1 MSNNSSEMKFNLY
14 NALIKTF
21 PDMVVLL
28 DLNGKILDLSENV
41 ISIYGV
47 ERKDECLGKTFF
59 ECIAPSDRELAMEN
73 FKRAVD
79 EGYIKMVEYTFITKN
94 GREFIGELSLSV
106 VKNKEAKVVCLLGI
120 IRDITNQKN
129 IENELRESKKMLQLV
144 MDNIPQ
150 YISWKDVNSGYLGCN
165 RNFSRVAGLT
175 DPTKIIGKTDY
186 QLPWKISEAE
196 SFYEID
202 QLVMDTDKPE
212 YHIIEPQQQADGRQA
227 WLDTNKIP
235 LHDSKGDVMGL
246 LCTYEDITERVNAE
260 MALID
265 SEKKYKQAY
274 NRAEFYKDLFA
285 HDISN
290 ILQNILSSLELSQ
303 IHLKN
308 IEINSELKEIF
319 KIIKYQIA
327 RGANLVSNVRKLS
340 ILDENESALHSVST
354 IVYLNKSINDIKK
367 EFVEREINVELN
379 TIFDEFYVKA
389 NSLLLDVFN
398 NILFNAIKH
407 NSNKTVN
414 ILIRTSEI
422 MKNRKSYLK
431 LEFIDNGLGIPD
443 EQKKLIFQID
453 EQNKNI
459 FSRLGLGLSLVK
471 KIITTF
477 DGSIWVEDKVK
488 GDYKKGSNFIIL
500 LQKAVTK

>member
-1 MSNNSSEMKFNLY
+1 KGN
-14 NALIKTF
+14 
-21 PDMVVLL
+21 VV
-28 DLNGKILDLSENV
+28 
-41 ISIYGV
+41 
-47 ERKDECLGKTFF
+47 
-59 ECIAPSDRELAMEN
+59 
-73 FKRAVD
+73 
-79 EGYIKMVEYTFITKN
+79 
-94 GREFIGELSLSV
+94 
-106 VKNKEAKVVCLLGI
+106 
-120 IRDITNQKN
+120 
-129 IENELRESKKMLQLV
+129 
-144 MDNIPQ
+144 
-150 YISWKDVNSGYLGCN
+150 
-165 RNFSRVAGLT
+165 
-175 DPTKIIGKTDY
+175 
-186 QLPWKISEAE
+186 
-196 SFYEID
+196 
-202 QLVMDTDKPE
+202 
-212 YHIIEPQQQADGRQA
+212 
-227 WLDTNKIP
+227 
-235 LHDSKGDVMGL
+235 GL

-260 MALID
+260 SALID
-265 SEKKYKQAY
+265 SEKKYREAY

-308 IEINSELKEIF
+308 IKINSELREIF
-319 KIIKYQIA
+319 KIVKDQIA

-340 ILDENESALHSVST
+340 ILDENETALHSVNT
-354 IVYLNKSINDIKK
+354 IDLLNKSINDIKS
-367 EFVEREINVELN
+367 EFIERELNIELN
-379 TIFDEFYVKA
+379 TSFEEFYVKA

-407 NSNKTVN
+407 NSNRTVN

-443 EQKKLIFQID
+443 EQKNLIFQID

-488 GDYKKGSNFIIL
+488 GDYRKGSNFIIL
-500 LQKAVTK
+500 LHKAISK